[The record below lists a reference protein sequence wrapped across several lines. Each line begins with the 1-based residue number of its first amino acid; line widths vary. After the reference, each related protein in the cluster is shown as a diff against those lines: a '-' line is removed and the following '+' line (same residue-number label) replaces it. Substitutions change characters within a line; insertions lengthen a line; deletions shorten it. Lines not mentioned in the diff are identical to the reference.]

1 MKKILSR
8 LTLVMVISMVLVGM
22 TPVAASAKTIK
33 LKPREFTTK
42 TRVAQKK
49 SKVVKKGTTTLT
61 ISRSEG
67 YIKFT
72 APKTKTYNFTFS
84 DFKVKG
90 TSLSF
95 IYAYKKNKN
104 DPTSLKHVMVSTK
117 GGKTDVL
124 RIASTKNEETA
135 SGRLADRYL
144 HKRSVKMKLKK
155 GETVYFYFY
164 GALAKKSTVK
174 LNIK

>member
-1 MKKILSR
+1 MKKELKR
-8 LTLVMVISMVLVGM
+8 LLALTLAAVLLTGTFTVSAD
-22 TPVAASAKTIK
+22 AAMKRKVKHRAFTLNTAAVNKSAAK
-33 LKPREFTTK
+33 
-42 TRVAQKK
+42 
-49 SKVVKKGTTTLT
+49 VKKGTTTLT

-72 APKTKTYNFTFS
+72 APKTKTYNLTFS

-104 DPTSLKHVMVSTK
+104 DPTSLKHVMVSTE

-155 GETVYFYFY
+155 TQM
-164 GALAKKSTVK
+164 LSILSK
-174 LNIK
+174 